1 MEKDEFFIKRIREL
15 ANLSYQRDIVTF
27 SDFLNLNEQN
37 IINDRK
43 NQMPGV
49 VMECFGGYEQAER
62 QMVAF
67 HRDFLGAVLNLGI
80 ERAVIGDILVQKHTA
95 WIFCH
100 EKIADYII
108 ENLTRVRH
116 TTMKLSM
123 VDNPEHIPEPEFQEI
138 NGTCASVRLD
148 ALIGLAFQTSR
159 NSMVPFIEGGQV
171 FVNGKLITSNGYEP
185 KDGDIISVRGK
196 GRFRYEG
203 VSRQTK
209 KGRNSVN
216 RNFCIV
222 TDTNVAPL
230 YAAEVQKVLS
240 PVASKISVF
249 TFEAGEKSKNLNT
262 VQQLYK
268 VLIEEKL
275 DRKSLIIALG
285 GGVVG
290 DLAGFGAA
298 TYLRGIDFIQVPT
311 TLLSQV
317 DSSVGGKTGVDLEQ
331 YKNMVG
337 AFHQPRLVYMNLHTL
352 RSLPAEQFA
361 CGMGEVLKTGLIC
374 DGDFYQFV
382 CAEQEKIQQ
391 LDTALLK
398 KMIRRCCEIKAG
410 VVERDPKEQGERA
423 LLNLGHT
430 IGHAVEKLMDFKLL
444 HGQCVAIGL
453 IAAAKISLNRGLL
466 TEKEYQQIIQG
477 CESYRLPTYIE
488 GLHAGDILAATK
500 KDKKM
505 EQGQI
510 KFVLMK
516 GLGGSFIDR
525 TVTDQELLEGI
536 QEILR

>member
-1 MEKDEFFIKRIREL
+1 M
-15 ANLSYQRDIVTF
+15 
-27 SDFLNLNEQN
+27 
-37 IINDRK
+37 
-43 NQMPGV
+43 
-49 VMECFGGYEQAER
+49 
-62 QMVAF
+62 
-67 HRDFLGAVLNLGI
+67 
-80 ERAVIGDILVQKHTA
+80 
-95 WIFCH
+95 
-100 EKIADYII
+100 
-108 ENLTRVRH
+108 
-116 TTMKLSM
+116 
-123 VDNPEHIPEPEFQEI
+123 
-138 NGTCASVRLD
+138 GTD
-148 ALIGLAFQTSR
+148 ALQVRRNGDFYYPIYFEDGFEKLADAIRTEGL
-159 NSMVPFIEGGQV
+159 E
-171 FVNGKLITSNGYEP
+171 
-185 KDGDIISVRGK
+185 
-196 GRFRYEG
+196 
-203 VSRQTK
+203 
-209 KGRNSVN
+209 N

-361 CGMGEVLKTGLIC
+361 CGMGEILKTGLIC
-374 DGDFYQFV
+374 DGDFFRYV
-382 CAEQEKIQQ
+382 CCEQKGIKK
-391 LDTALLK
+391 LDMEQIAR
-398 KMIRRCCEIKAG
+398 MVRRCCEIKAG

-430 IGHAVEKLMDFKLL
+430 VGHAVEKLKNFTLL
-444 HGQCVAIGL
+444 HGQCVGVGL
-453 IAAAKISLNRGLL
+453 VAAAYLSMQRGLL
-466 TEKEYQQIIQG
+466 TKEEYQEICQG
-477 CESYRLPTYIE
+477 CSDYDLPVHVD
-488 GLHAGDILAATK
+488 GLIPEEVLSATK

-505 EQGQI
+505 EQGHI
-510 KFVLMK
+510 RFILMDGIGK
-516 GLGGSFIDR
+516 SFIDK
-525 TVTDQELLEGI
+525 TVTDEEMLSCI
-536 QEILR
+536 QEITL